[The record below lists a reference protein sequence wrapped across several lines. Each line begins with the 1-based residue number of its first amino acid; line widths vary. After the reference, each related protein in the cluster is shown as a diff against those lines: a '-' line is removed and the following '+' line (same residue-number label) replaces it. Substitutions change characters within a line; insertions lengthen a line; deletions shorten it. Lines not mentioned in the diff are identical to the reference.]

1 MKKCNLGIFKIVCT
15 GVYTL
20 LQDVT
25 KIEIPMYH
33 NFEILLPLPAPRL
46 DKIKMNGTDLIET
59 KYVLLYH
66 HYYIATLNSPE

>member
-1 MKKCNLGIFKIVCT
+1 
-15 GVYTL
+15 
-20 LQDVT
+20 
-25 KIEIPMYH
+25 MYH
-33 NFEILLPLPAPRL
+33 NFEILLPLLAPRL